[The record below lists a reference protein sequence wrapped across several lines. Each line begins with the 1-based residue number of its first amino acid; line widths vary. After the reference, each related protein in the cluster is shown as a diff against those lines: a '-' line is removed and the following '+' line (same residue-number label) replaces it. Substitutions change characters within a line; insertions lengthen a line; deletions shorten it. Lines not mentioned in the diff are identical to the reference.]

1 MIRKID
7 KYNRI
12 SIPREIQKLM
22 GLKSGQAIDIQ
33 YDDNKIIIYPKL
45 NETIRTFMVDEL
57 KRYQNQLDKEM
68 LKNNPSAES
77 ITLFNGLII
86 ELERLLD
93 KYDKLY

>member
-7 KYNRI
+7 KYNRV
-12 SIPREIQKLM
+12 SIPREMQKLM

-33 YDDNKIIIYPKL
+33 YDDNKIIIYPRL
-45 NETIRTFMVDEL
+45 NETIRTFMVSEL
-57 KRYQNQLDKEM
+57 KYYEEKLNEEM
-68 LKNNPSAES
+68 LKDNSNAES

>member
-7 KYNRI
+7 KYNRV
-12 SIPREIQKLM
+12 SIPREMQKLM

-33 YDDNKIIIYPKL
+33 YDDNKIIIYPYLKETFRSYINTELKYYEEKL
-45 NETIRTFMVDEL
+45 NE
-57 KRYQNQLDKEM
+57 EM
-68 LKNNPSAES
+68 LKDNSDAES

-86 ELERLLD
+86 ELERLLE

>member
-1 MIRKID
+1 
-7 KYNRI
+7 
-12 SIPREIQKLM
+12 M

-68 LKNNPSAES
+68 LKDNFDAES

>member
-7 KYNRI
+7 KYNRV
-12 SIPREIQKLM
+12 SIPREMQKLM

-33 YDDNKIIIYPKL
+33 YDDNKIIIYPRL
-45 NETIRTFMVDEL
+45 NETIRTFMVSEL
-57 KRYQNQLDKEM
+57 KNYEEKLNEEM
-68 LKNNPSAES
+68 LKDNSNPES

>member
-33 YDDNKIIIYPKL
+33 YDDNKIIIYSRT

-57 KRYQNQLDKEM
+57 KKYQEKLNNANDDKSQM
-68 LKNNPSAES
+68 L
-77 ITLFNGLII
+77 LHGLII
-86 ELERLLD
+86 ELERLLE
-93 KYDKLY
+93 KYDELY

>member
-7 KYNRI
+7 KYNRV
-12 SIPREIQKLM
+12 SIPREMQKLM

-33 YDDNKIIIYPKL
+33 YDDNKIIIYPRL

-57 KRYQNQLDKEM
+57 KKYQEKLNNATDDK
-68 LKNNPSAES
+68 
-77 ITLFNGLII
+77 TLILLNGLII

-93 KYDKLY
+93 KYDELY

>member
-7 KYNRI
+7 KYNRV
-12 SIPREIQKLM
+12 SIPREMQKLM

-33 YDDNKIIIYPKL
+33 CDDNKIIIYPRL
-45 NETIRTFMVDEL
+45 NETIRTFMVSEL
-57 KRYQNQLDKEM
+57 KNYEEKLNEEM
-68 LKNNPSAES
+68 LKDNSNAES